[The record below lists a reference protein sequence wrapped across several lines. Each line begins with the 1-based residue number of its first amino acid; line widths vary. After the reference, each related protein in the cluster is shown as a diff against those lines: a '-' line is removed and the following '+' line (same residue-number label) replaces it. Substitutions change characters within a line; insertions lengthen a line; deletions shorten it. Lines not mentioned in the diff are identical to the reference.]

1 LKAVLVAKGRP
12 LLVEFIGT
20 AYNAFPQFSEA
31 FAIAGEAFAVAGTAG
46 GILRDV
52 ARRFAWSWR
61 RIILA
66 SILSKLKK
74 SRWRCLERSHAN
86 L

>member
-1 LKAVLVAKGRP
+1 M
-12 LLVEFIGT
+12 EFIGT

-31 FAIAGEAFAVAGTAG
+31 FAIAGEAFAVAMALGPPWRDTFSAGTAG

-52 ARRFAWSWR
+52 ARRFAGSWR